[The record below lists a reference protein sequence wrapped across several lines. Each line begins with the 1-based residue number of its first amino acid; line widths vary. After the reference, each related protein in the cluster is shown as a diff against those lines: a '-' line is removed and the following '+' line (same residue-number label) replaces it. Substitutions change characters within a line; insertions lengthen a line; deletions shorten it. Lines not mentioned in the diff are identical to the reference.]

1 MRTRHTTLVVA
12 LLGLCAFACAVVRP
26 GCASAAEAAVPP
38 APDYAREEAWAA
50 WPGRPSGADTVPPG
64 LADAALPDD
73 QKVDVFFIHPTTY
86 LANDK
91 LNARYDEPGLTR
103 TRIDRG
109 VLRFQ
114 ASAFNACCH
123 IYAPR
128 YRQAAFGTFM
138 LMDVAASE
146 AAYELAYGDVARA
159 FDYYVAHE
167 NHGRPFIIASHSQ
180 GSLHA
185 MRLLQQRIAGAPLAR
200 QLVAAYVIGYY
211 IPEEIEQAGV
221 AVCRSAQ
228 QTGCLV
234 DWNTM
239 SAGVSD
245 ARRESS
251 RLIWLNGRYQSVG
264 GRKMVCTN
272 PLNWIPDA
280 DAPASLNLGALPAVR
295 PGGELRAPLPQL
307 TGARCVGAAL
317 QVSIPAD
324 AQRGF
329 SGMFSF
335 FGSYHLFDYNLFY
348 TNIRVNAKQ
357 RVSAYRAA
365 QMRQPA

>member
-1 MRTRHTTLVVA
+1 MVA
-12 LLGLCAFACAVVRP
+12 CLGLCASACAVVRP

-38 APDYAREEAWAA
+38 PPDYAREEAWAA
-50 WPGRPSGADTVPPG
+50 WPGRPSGADSVPPG
-64 LADAALPDD
+64 LTDGPLPEDE
-73 QKVDVFFIHPTTY
+73 KADVFFIHPTTY
-86 LANDK
+86 LVGDK
-91 LNARYDEPGLTR
+91 PNARYDEPGLTR

-114 ASAFNACCH
+114 ASAFNACCR

-128 YRQAAFGTFM
+128 YRQAAFGTF
-138 LMDVAASE
+138 VRAEPASAE

-159 FDYYVAHE
+159 FDYYIAHA
-167 NHGRPFIIASHSQ
+167 NHDRPFIIASHSQ

-185 MRLLQQRIAGAPLAR
+185 MRLLQQRIAGGPLGR

-211 IPEEIEQAGV
+211 VPAEIERAGV

-228 QTGCLV
+228 QSGCLV

-239 SAGVSD
+239 RAGVSD
-245 ARRESS
+245 GVRESS
-251 RLIWLNGRYQSVG
+251 RLIWLDGRYQSVG
-264 GRKMVCTN
+264 GRRVVCTN

-295 PGGELRAPLPQL
+295 PDAELRAPLPQL
-307 TGARCVGAAL
+307 TGARCLGSAL
-317 QVSIPAD
+317 QVAIPED
-324 AQRGF
+324 QQDGF
-329 SGMFSF
+329 SGMFTF
-335 FGSYHLFDYNLFY
+335 LGSYHIFDYNLFY

-365 QMRQPA
+365 QKRNRE